1 MSIKQFF
8 KLFGLILVLSLFVGC
23 NSNQNPVSFE
33 DSVSRVTYTTE
44 EKSDANDLP
53 AKETGSQTKTEST
66 IIITNEEEKPVSNIN
81 TSDNGDDKMENSK
94 GYGNILLLG
103 DSYTAYE
110 GLVPQGYEISYPSE
124 AHNITTAKDMWWTQI
139 LQQTDT
145 TLALNSSFSGTTF
158 CNIGYNGDDVTHK
171 SFITRLDNL
180 IDEGFFSDN
189 QIDTLFIF
197 GGTNDSW
204 ANSPIGTPIYS
215 DFNKKQLDNSLPA
228 FSYLLNKAKNNTN
241 VKRICVI
248 INSELKPE
256 ITEGMVEI
264 SEHYGVEYVRLT
276 NISKLNG
283 HPDKVG
289 MAQIADQVMQKFQP
303 VNQ

>member
-1 MSIKQFF
+1 MTI
-8 KLFGLILVLSLFVGC
+8 FV
-23 NSNQNPVSFE
+23 V
-33 DSVSRVTYTTE
+33 
-44 EKSDANDLP
+44 
-53 AKETGSQTKTEST
+53 
-66 IIITNEEEKPVSNIN
+66 
-81 TSDNGDDKMENSK
+81 
-94 GYGNILLLG
+94 
-103 DSYTAYE
+103 
-110 GLVPQGYEISYPSE
+110 
-124 AHNITTAKDMWWTQI
+124 
-139 LQQTDT
+139 
-145 TLALNSSFSGTTF
+145 
-158 CNIGYNGDDVTHK
+158 
-171 SFITRLDNL
+171 
-180 IDEGFFSDN
+180 
-189 QIDTLFIF
+189 FIF

-215 DFNKKQLDNSLPA
+215 NFNKKQLDNSLPA

-303 VNQ
+303 TNQ